1 MTVKEINFDSKDL
14 KQFDELGISLDKI
27 YNLIEHFI
35 KGFDYINLDRPAAIG
50 DGIVALGRKNADD
63 MISLYDKHTSQL
75 DIVKFVPASGAAS
88 RMFQDMFAYVTDPS
102 ENRISHEALKNI
114 NEFAFADELHTLIE
128 KRGAKSNLTGLAKM
142 AHFILEE
149 DGLNYG
155 HLPKGLIKF
164 HQYPDE
170 SRTAFEE
177 HLIEGAM
184 YAKGKNDKVNIHF
197 TISPIFEAKIKAV
210 ISIVQAKYEEKYG
223 AHFNITFSEQEHST
237 DTLAVDENN
246 RPFRDKDGSILFRP
260 GGHGALIEN
269 LNKIDAD
276 MIFIKN
282 IDNVVPDRIKPD
294 TVRYKKIL
302 AGELIHIQEVVETIL
317 LKLDQGLSV
326 AEIPEV
332 QQLEHELIVDL
343 THKNEA
349 KLRKF
354 LMRPIRI
361 CGMVKNEGEPGGGPF
376 WVIDPNGG
384 DTSLQIVES
393 SQVDK
398 TNVKQMEIMKSA
410 SHFNPVDLVCWV
422 RDYKGNKFDLTQF
435 VDEETGFI
443 SEKSKYGK
451 PLKAQEL
458 PGLWNGAMANWIT
471 LFVEVPQ
478 VTFNPVKTLN
488 DLLRENHK

>member
-1 MTVKEINFDSKDL
+1 MTVQEISFTDKDIE
-14 KQFDELGISLDKI
+14 QFKSLGISVEKI
-27 YNLIEHFI
+27 QNLIEHFI
-35 KGFDYINLDRPAAIG
+35 KGFDYVQLDRPATIG
-50 DGIVALGRKNADD
+50 DGIVALGRKNADE
-63 MISLYDKHTSQL
+63 MVNLYDYHTNHL

-88 RMFQDMFAYVTDPS
+88 RMFQDMFSYITDPS
-102 ENRISHEALKNI
+102 EERISHEALKNI
-114 NEFAFADELHTLIE
+114 DKFAFADELHTLIE
-128 KRGAKSNLTGLAKM
+128 KRGAKSNLTGLPKM
-142 AHFILEE
+142 AHFLLEE

-164 HQYPDE
+164 HKYDDE

-184 YAKGKNDKVNIHF
+184 YAKGKNNKVNLHF

-210 ISIVQAKYEEKYG
+210 IGIVQEKYEAKYGVRY
-223 AHFNITFSEQEHST
+223 NITFSEQEHCT
-237 DTLAVDENN
+237 DTLAVDLENK
-246 RPFRDKDGSILFRP
+246 PFRDKDGSILFRP

-282 IDNVVPDRIKPD
+282 IDNVVPDRIKPT

-317 LKLDQGLSV
+317 KKLDEGKKV
-326 AEIPEV
+326 PEIAEVE
-332 QQLEHELIVDL
+332 QLEHELIVDL
-343 THKNEA
+343 THKDEA
-349 KLRKF
+349 RLRRF

-376 WVIDPNGG
+376 WVKSTSGG

-398 TNVKQMEIMKSA
+398 NDKQQNQLMNSA

-422 RDYKGNKFDLTQF
+422 KDYKGNKFDLTKF

-458 PGLWNGAMANWIT
+458 PGLWNGAMADWIT

-488 DLLRENHK
+488 DLLRENHQ